1 MRGNGMTITRRAF
14 LERLSAVGG
23 TTLLLMGLEA
33 FGMGI
38 ASAQTAP
45 PPLQGGG
52 AGKKVIILGAGVAG
66 LTSAYELGKAGYDVT
81 IIEARAFAG
90 GRSQTARKGF
100 QLTELGGET
109 QTCNFDE
116 GQYINH
122 GPWRIPFHHQSTL
135 HYVREFGVEVELF
148 NNDNDNS
155 YMYFTK
161 GSGPLANKPIR
172 KAEIAA
178 DMRGHSAEIFSKLV
192 QGGALD
198 KQFDASDREQ
208 FLEYLTAEGYLKGGA
223 HAYAGSEGRGWIVKP
238 GAGLVGGEESKPY
251 ALTDLLHSQAWKVL
265 SSVSDWDQQ
274 RTMFQPKGGM
284 YMLPMGFVNKGGV
297 GSKIRYATVV
307 EKIRQNGK
315 GVQISVVDGSGQRS
329 VVTGDY
335 CICTIPLS
343 VLKSIDTGFSAPF
356 KAAMNGC
363 AYAPVGKIGL
373 QMKRRFWEE
382 DHWIY
387 GGHVYTDQSEIG
399 SISLPSTE
407 WLGKKGVLLGYYQ
420 FMADAAKVSALSP
433 ADRAKFAVEFGQKV
447 FPAYAESFESAFSV
461 AWHRVQY
468 NLGGWGMWSE
478 EARARD
484 YPVLLK
490 PEGRVYLAGEHLSH
504 IGGWQAGG
512 IESAWM
518 QIDALHKR
526 ASTTA

>member
-1 MRGNGMTITRRAF
+1 MTMTRRTF
-14 LERLSAVGG
+14 LEQLGAVGG

-81 IIEARAFAG
+81 VIEARSFAG

-109 QTCNFDE
+109 QTCQFDD
-116 GQYINH
+116 GLYINH
-122 GPWRIPFHHQSTL
+122 GPWRIPFHHRSTL
-135 HYVREFGVEVELF
+135 HYIKEFGVEVELF

-155 YMYFTK
+155 FMYFTK

-172 KAEIAA
+172 KREVAA
-178 DMRGHSAEIFSKLV
+178 DMRGNAAEILAKLT

-198 KQFDASDREQ
+198 KQMDAGDREL
-208 FLEYLTAEGYLKGGA
+208 FLEYLTAEGYLKGDARTYSGA
-223 HAYAGSEGRGWIVKP
+223 EGRGWIVKP
-238 GAGLVGGEESKPY
+238 GAGLTPGEPAKPY
-251 ALTDLLHSQAWKVL
+251 ALTDVLHSRAWQVL
-265 SSVSDWDQQ
+265 SSISEWDQQ

-284 YMLPMGFVNKGGV
+284 YMLPMGFVTKGGV
-297 GSKIRYATVV
+297 GDKIRYSTIV
-307 EKIRQNGK
+307 EKIRQSGT
-315 GVQISVVDGSGQRS
+315 GVEVSVVDGAGQRS
-329 VVTGDY
+329 VVKGDY

-343 VLKSIDTGFSAPF
+343 VLKSIDNGLSPKMKT
-356 KAAMNGC
+356 AMNGA

-387 GGHVYTDQSEIG
+387 GGHVYTDFSEIG
-399 SISLPSTE
+399 SISLPSTN
-407 WLGKKGVLLGYYQ
+407 WLGQKGVLLGYYQ

-447 FPAYAESFESAFSV
+447 FPAYAESFETAFSV
-461 AWHRVQY
+461 AWHRVKY
-468 NLGGWGMWSE
+468 NLGGWATWSDE
-478 EARARD
+478 SRARD
-484 YPVLLK
+484 YPVLLQ
-490 PEGRVYLAGEHLSH
+490 PDGRIYLAGEHLSY

-518 QIDALHKR
+518 QIAALHKR
-526 ASTTA
+526 ASAAA